1 MGGWISGILS
11 SAKKQIAGYP
21 LEVSRRSQLLFES
34 FRLLGKNFRALGINA
49 KVVYIYEWIKK
60 RTKEVEWKPQIRV
73 LLQLEAK
80 LR

>member
-1 MGGWISGILS
+1 MGGWFSSILS
-11 SAKKQIAGYP
+11 STKWQIVWYSP
-21 LEVSRRSQLLFES
+21 EVSRRSQLLCES

-80 LR
+80 LK